1 MIVFCV
7 IDMSIVLQYIVR
19 TADRKIELWLIGSY
33 ITSVVGL
40 DIRTNRC
47 TEIFL
52 WDGKV
57 PGTIFGYL
65 HEISLGTYVGI
76 YPGPT

>member
-1 MIVFCV
+1 M
-7 IDMSIVLQYIVR
+7 
-19 TADRKIELWLIGSY
+19 IGSC
-33 ITSVVGL
+33 IASVVGL

-47 TEIFL
+47 TDIFL

-57 PGTIFGYL
+57 PGTILGYL
-65 HEISLGTYVGI
+65 HEIPLGTYVGI